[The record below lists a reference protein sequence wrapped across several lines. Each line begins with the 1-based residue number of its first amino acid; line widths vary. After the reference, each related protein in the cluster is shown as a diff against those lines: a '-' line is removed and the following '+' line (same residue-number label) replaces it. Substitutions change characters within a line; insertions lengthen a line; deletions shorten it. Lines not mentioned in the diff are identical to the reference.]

1 VAGSIVQINV
11 SKGGVPKLPVPSAIL
26 TPVGLTG
33 DSCAHPQYHGGPNQ
47 ALLLICSEVIT
58 ELSDA
63 GYPIFPGALGENLT
77 TRDLDH
83 RQLRIGQRY
92 RIGGDVLIE
101 LTKIRV
107 PCQTLNVYGPG
118 IQQAIYD
125 KQVKAGDPASPRW
138 GMSGFYA
145 RVLTVGEI
153 RLNDPISAVQFASVR
168 K

>member
-1 VAGSIVQINV
+1 M
-11 SKGGVPKLPVPSAIL
+11 
-26 TPVGLTG
+26 
-33 DSCAHPQYHGGPNQ
+33 
-47 ALLLICSEVIT
+47 LLICSEVIT